1 MYKPLHEMFISTWNV
16 IYRGKS
22 VLTFIQKVTKIPNTV
37 LFKYY
42 YITKFV
48 SYATTNLARAEIYC
62 QNYEVFISKLLIV
75 SANCLLVFLIWN
87 IESAVTFA
95 ILER

>member
-1 MYKPLHEMFISTWNV
+1 MKCLFLHEMF

-22 VLTFIQKVTKIPNTV
+22 VLTFIQKVTEIPNTV

-62 QNYEVFISKLLIV
+62 QNEVFISKLLIV
-75 SANCLLVFLIWN
+75 SANCLLVFLI
-87 IESAVTFA
+87 
-95 ILER
+95 